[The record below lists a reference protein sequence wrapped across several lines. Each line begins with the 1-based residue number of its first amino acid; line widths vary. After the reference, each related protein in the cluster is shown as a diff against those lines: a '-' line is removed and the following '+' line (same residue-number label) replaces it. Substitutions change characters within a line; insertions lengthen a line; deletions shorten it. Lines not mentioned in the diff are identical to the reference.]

1 MVSKPAVNVLL
12 LELHEAVCSFLKLVV
27 LGILAKSQKLGNSHP
42 KRQDSSVYIV
52 AGILVLCKSPAALA
66 VELRGEWEP
75 ARGCPALLPLTDT
88 SAGAAPG
95 CPPTQ
100 RAACPCSPNLLCHLL
115 LAPVLDHA
123 GFAVHTASVSQGPFG
138 AISRVHSGE
147 IPTCHGK
154 NRKLKLITFHQ
165 YSWGIWPLI
174 LNRTELN
181 RMHT

>member
-1 MVSKPAVNVLL
+1 M
-12 LELHEAVCSFLKLVV
+12 CSFPKLVV
-27 LGILAKSQKLGNSHP
+27 LGIPAKSQKLGNSRP

-66 VELRGEWEP
+66 VSSGVSGSQRE
-75 ARGCPALLPLTDT
+75 AALHCCLSRDT

-95 CPPTQ
+95 SPPTQ

-123 GFAVHTASVSQGPFG
+123 GFAVHTANVSQGPFS

-154 NRKLKLITFHQ
+154 TRKLKLIIFHQ

-181 RMHT
+181 RMRT

>member
-1 MVSKPAVNVLL
+1 MFTLL
-12 LELHEAVCSFLKLVV
+12 LVFCRCASHQLPLQLSSGVS
-27 LGILAKSQKLGNSHP
+27 GSQ
-42 KRQDSSVYIV
+42 RE
-52 AGILVLCKSPAALA
+52 AALHCC
-66 VELRGEWEP
+66 LSR
-75 ARGCPALLPLTDT
+75 DT
-88 SAGAAPG
+88 SAGGAASG
-95 CPPTQ
+95 SPPTQ

-123 GFAVHTASVSQGPFG
+123 GSAVHTASVSQGPFN

-154 NRKLKLITFHQ
+154 TRKLKVIIFHQ